1 MNTTAAQDDSI
12 LLILEILLEIT
23 WYLILFHI
31 RYN

>member
-23 WYLILFHI
+23 WYLILFYI